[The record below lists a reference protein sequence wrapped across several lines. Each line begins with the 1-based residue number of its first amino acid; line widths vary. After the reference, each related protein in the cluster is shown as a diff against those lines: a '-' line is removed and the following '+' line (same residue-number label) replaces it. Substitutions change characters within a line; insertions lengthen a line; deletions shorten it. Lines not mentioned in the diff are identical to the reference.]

1 MKKLKQKPLKQRV
14 FDYLM
19 TGATLTP
26 LGSTTMFNSVSVQR
40 RINEMQRQ
48 GIPIERIEQKSSL
61 GNPYSVYFLPLE
73 YRTAIKLGTI
83 EHPFTPASADGNKNG
98 G

>member
-1 MKKLKQKPLKQRV
+1 MKKLKPLKQRV

-26 LGSTTMFNSVSVQR
+26 LESTAMFSSTSAQR
-40 RINEMQRQ
+40 RINEMQQR
-48 GIPIERIEQKSSL
+48 GIPIERIKKKSSL
-61 GNPYSVYFLPLE
+61 GEPYSVYFLPLE

-83 EHPFTPASADGNKNG
+83 EHPFTPAPKGNNG
-98 G
+98 